1 MRKLCL
7 TIGVLWGLASLA
19 ILSQRAQAAAPDTL
33 ESVLSGNNANT
44 NEELVTISAS
54 FTADQ
59 KSRTGKLSI
68 TAEIADEWHI
78 YSIAQPKG
86 GPVRSQIKLDPSTRY
101 KLKGDFKPSKPP
113 RKYVDDKAYPG
124 LTIEEHE
131 GAVTWTAAIELAAG
145 VDPEKLKISGKV
157 FAQSCSGEQCN
168 IPRDFA
174 FTASYTT
181 AVKTHAAA
189 IKASIEPANA
199 ADAGVHQA
207 GDITFRGYVT
217 PRVVVP
223 GGKFKLVIAAEPA
236 AGWHIYELSDKAPAS
251 AVGARPTLL
260 VLTDASG
267 LKNGP
272 AIPSVPAEADEISS
286 VRIHEEPVTWTVE
299 LKAESAAKR
308 GPLTIE
314 GLLGYQICTAQNC
327 QNPSALGFSAQVMV
341 GAQTV
346 DGNAPLKF
354 DPKHKYNEVQKL
366 VKQPAAT
373 SRAAGSKGGGKTSSL
388 DPNQFKP
395 AGLSAGSASLARMMG
410 FGFLGGLILNVMPCV
425 LPVIGLK
432 ILSFFEQSGH
442 SRSRAFFLNLWYSLG
457 MLSVF
462 MVLATIPV
470 VLRRW
475 FGLDFGWGQQ
485 FSYVGFN
492 VTLAALVFAMALSFL
507 GVWEI
512 PIPGFVGG
520 STASQLASKEGFTGA
535 FTKGAITTVLATPCS
550 GPYLGTALGF
560 ALAQPPAVIY
570 LMFASIGLGMASPY
584 LVIGAFPQLLRWLP
598 KPGAWMDTFKQ
609 VMGFVLLGTVVYLMR
624 LVRPDYFIPTL
635 ALLFGIW
642 AGVWLIGRTP
652 LYAELPAKLRS
663 WGAGIAVAG
672 IIGAFA
678 FQWLGPAGGDGLAW
692 RRFSLEELTQLT
704 ADGKT
709 VMLDFTADWCP
720 NCKFLEHTVLNT
732 TETKEFVERHGIV
745 PMVADLTEY
754 PAEEQE
760 LLNRLGAKT
769 IPFMAIFPAGRPNEP
784 IVLPDVYTRGT
795 LFEKLEQANAGSTSR
810 VARLSAN

>member
-7 TIGVLWGLASLA
+7 TIGVLFWLAAQANLASPVV
-19 ILSQRAQAAAPDTL
+19 AQNADL
-33 ESVLSGNNANT
+33 NSLQSVLSGGGGD
-44 NEELVTISAS
+44 EELIAVSAS

-59 KSRTGKLSI
+59 KSRAGKLSI
-68 TAEIADEWHI
+68 TAEIAADWHV
-78 YSIAQPKG
+78 YSITQRKG
-86 GPVRSQIKLDPSTRY
+86 GPVRSQIKLDPSKKYT
-101 KLKGDFKPSKPP
+101 LKGDFKPSTPP
-113 RKYVDDKAYPG
+113 KSLVDEKAYPG
-124 LTIEEHE
+124 LPLEEHE
-131 GAVTWTAAIELAAG
+131 GAVTWTAPIELAAG
-145 VDPEKLKISGKV
+145 VDAGQLKISGKL
-157 FAQSCSGEQCN
+157 FAQTCSGQQCS
-168 IPRDFA
+168 IPKDFS
-174 FTASYTT
+174 FTASY
-181 AVKTHAAA
+181 AAA
-189 IKASIEPANA
+189 KKPAPKEA
-199 ADAGVHQA
+199 APKEAATSQSADAGNVGVHKA

-217 PRVVVP
+217 PRVIVP

-236 AGWHIYELSDKAPAS
+236 AGWHIYEMSDKAPAS

-260 VLTDASG
+260 ALTDDSG

-272 AIPSVPAEADEISS
+272 AVPSVPAAADQVSS

-299 LKAESAAKR
+299 LKAAPAAKR

-314 GLLGYQICTAQNC
+314 GLLGYQICTAKSC
-327 QNPSALGFSAQVMV
+327 QNPSALGFSAQVTL

-346 DGNAPLKF
+346 DGQVPLKF
-354 DPKHKYNEVQKL
+354 DAKHKYTEVQKL
-366 VKQPAAT
+366 VTQPAAARGT
-373 SRAAGSKGGGKTSSL
+373 VGKTSSL
-388 DPNQFKP
+388 DVNQFKP
-395 AGLSAGSASLARMMG
+395 AALDGGSVSLPRMMG

-442 SRSRAFFLNLWYSLG
+442 SRGRAFVLNLWYALG

-462 MVLATIPV
+462 MVLATVPV
-470 VLRRW
+470 VLRTW

-507 GVWEI
+507 GIWEI

-520 STASQLASKEGFTGA
+520 STANQLASKEGFTGA
-535 FTKGAITTVLATPCS
+535 FAKGAITTVLATPCS

-584 LVIGAFPQLLRWLP
+584 LLIGAFPQLLRWLP

-642 AGVWLIGRTP
+642 AGVWWIGRTP
-652 LYAELPAKLRS
+652 VYAELPAKLRS
-663 WGAGIAVAG
+663 WGVGIAVAG
-672 IIGAFA
+672 IIGALG
-678 FQWLGPAGGDGLAW
+678 FQWLGPQTADSLAW
-692 RRFSLEELTQLT
+692 RKFSIDELTQLT
-704 ADGKT
+704 AEGKT

-720 NCKFLEHTVLNT
+720 NCKYLEHVVLNT
-732 TETKEFVERHGIV
+732 PKTKDFIERRGIV
-745 PMVADLTEY
+745 AMVADLTEY
-754 PAEEQE
+754 PAEEQA
-760 LLNRLGAKT
+760 LLNSLGAKT

-784 IVLPDVYTRGT
+784 IVLPDVYTQGT
-795 LFEKLEQANAGSTSR
+795 LFEKLEQAGASSTSR
-810 VARLSAN
+810 VASLSAR